1 MNEESTRNCCPTPSP
16 VVVKIK
22 MLWLIGLGLFDEKD
36 ISVRGLETI
45 KQCDQVF
52 LENYTSILH
61 VPVERLE
68 AFYGQKVQVADRE
81 MVESYAEKI
90 LDAAAE
96 RDGAAQVS
104 FLVVGDPFAATTH
117 ADLLLRAEARGISVK
132 VIHNASIMNAVA
144 ACGLQLYSFGQT
156 ISIPYFTPTWR
167 PRSFYPRI
175 GANYA
180 ARLHTLCLLDIKVKE
195 VSDENLARGRKIYE
209 APRFMSVNEALEQL
223 VECEEAEAIGIARM
237 DALVVG
243 LARVG
248 APDQIIRAGTVEELL
263 NADFGAP
270 LHALVIPGPELH
282 ELEYEML
289 RKMFMADGSALKN
302 ISFDVYKK
310 TIEKL

>member
-1 MNEESTRNCCPTPSP
+1 MLFLLLLLYIPRYLQ
-16 VVVKIK
+16 K

-45 KQCDQVF
+45 RNCDEIF

-68 AFYGQKVQVADRE
+68 EFYGKKVHVADRE

-90 LDAAAE
+90 LDAAAA
-96 RDGAAQVS
+96 RDNTSQVA

-117 ADLLLRAEARGISVK
+117 ADLLLRAESRGIPVK

-156 ISIPYFTPTWR
+156 VSIPYFTPTWR

-175 GANYA
+175 SANYS

-195 VSDENLARGRKIYE
+195 ISDENLARGKKIYE
-209 APRFMSVNEALEQL
+209 PPRFMTVNEALLQIK
-223 VECEEAEAIGIARM
+223 ECEDIEACGVAMSNSLI
-237 DALVVG
+237 VG

-248 APDQIIRAGTVEELL
+248 APDQIIRAGTLSELIE
-263 NADFGAP
+263 ADFGAP
-270 LHALVIPGPELH
+270 LHAVVIPGPELH
-282 ELEYEML
+282 ELEYDML
-289 RKMFMADGSALKN
+289 RKMFVSEGSIFKN
-302 ISFDVYKK
+302 MSFDVYKK
-310 TIEKL
+310 SISISK

>member
-1 MNEESTRNCCPTPSP
+1 
-16 VVVKIK
+16 

-45 KQCDQVF
+45 QQCDKVF

-61 VPVERLE
+61 VSVERLE
-68 AFYGQKVQVADRE
+68 AFYGKKVHVADRE

-90 LDAAAE
+90 LNAAAE
-96 RDGAAQVS
+96 KDGAAQVA
-104 FLVVGDPFAATTH
+104 FLVVGDPFAAATH
-117 ADLLLRAEARGISVK
+117 ADLLLRAEARGIPVK

-156 ISIPYFTPTWR
+156 VSIPYFTPTWR

-175 GANYA
+175 VANYS

-195 VSDENLARGRKIYE
+195 MSDENLARGRKIYE
-209 APRFMSVNEALEQL
+209 PPRFMTVNESLEL
-223 VECEEAEAIGIARM
+223 LAECEEAEAGGVAKS
-237 DALVVG
+237 DSLVVG

-248 APDQIIRAGTVEELL
+248 APDQIIRAGTLAELVA
-263 NADFGAP
+263 ADFGAP

-289 RKMFMADGSALKN
+289 RKMFMAEGSSLKN
-302 ISFDVYKK
+302 ISFDTYKK
-310 TIEKL
+310 TIEKKF

>member
-1 MNEESTRNCCPTPSP
+1 
-16 VVVKIK
+16 

-45 KQCDQVF
+45 KNCDEVF

-68 AFYGQKVQVADRE
+68 AFYGKKVHVADRE

-90 LDAAAE
+90 LNAAAE
-96 RDGAAQVS
+96 RDGQAQVA

-117 ADLLLRAEARGISVK
+117 ADLLLRAEARGISVQ

-156 ISIPYFTPTWR
+156 VSIPYFTPNWR
-167 PRSFYPRI
+167 PRSFFPRI
-175 GANYA
+175 ITNYN

-195 VSDENLARGRKIYE
+195 VSEENLARGRKIYE
-209 APRFMSVNEALEQL
+209 PPRFMTVNEALEQL
-223 VECEEAEAIGIARM
+223 VECESFEETCILEP
-237 DALVVG
+237 DSLVIG

-248 APDQIIRAGTVEELL
+248 APDQLIRAGSVSEILET
-263 NADFGAP
+263 DFGAP

-289 RKMFMADGSALKN
+289 RKMFMSPKSSFKN
-302 ISFDVYKK
+302 IPFESFKQNR
-310 TIEKL
+310 L

>member
-1 MNEESTRNCCPTPSP
+1 
-16 VVVKIK
+16 

-45 KQCDQVF
+45 QKCDKVF

-68 AFYGQKVQVADRE
+68 SFYNKKVQVADRE

-96 RDGAAQVS
+96 NDGAAQVA

-156 ISIPYFTPTWR
+156 VSIPYFTPTWR

-175 GANYA
+175 VSNYA
-180 ARLHTLCLLDIKVKE
+180 AHLHTLCLLDIKVKE
-195 VSDENLARGRKIYE
+195 ISDENLARGKKIYE
-209 APRFMSVNEALEQL
+209 PPRFMTVNEALSQL
-223 VECEEAEAIGIARM
+223 VECEEIEGGCVVKS
-237 DALVVG
+237 DSLVIG

-248 APDQIIRAGTVEELL
+248 APDQIIRAGTVSELL
-263 NADFGAP
+263 EADFGAP

-289 RKMFMADGSALKN
+289 RKMFMSEGSRLKN

-310 TIEKL
+310 TFANL

>member
-1 MNEESTRNCCPTPSP
+1 MMSEPPP
-16 VVVKIK
+16 VSKEK

-36 ISVRGLETI
+36 VSVRGLETI
-45 KQCDQVF
+45 QQCDEVF

-61 VPVERLE
+61 VPVEKLE
-68 AFYGQKVQVADRE
+68 AFYGKKVHVADRE

-90 LDAAAE
+90 LNAAAE
-96 RDGAAQVS
+96 KDGAAQVA

-156 ISIPYFTPTWR
+156 VSIPYFTPTWR

-175 GANYA
+175 VTNYS

-195 VSDENLARGRKIYE
+195 ISDENLARGKKIYE
-209 APRFMSVNEALEQL
+209 PPRFMTVNEALEQL
-223 VECEEAEAIGIARM
+223 AECEEAEAGGVAKS
-237 DALVVG
+237 DSLVIG

-248 APDQIIRAGTVEELL
+248 APDQVIRAGTLSELIE
-263 NADFGAP
+263 ADFGAP

-289 RKMFMADGSALKN
+289 RKMFMAEGSALKN
-302 ISFDVYKK
+302 VSFDTYKK
-310 TIEKL
+310 TIEKKF